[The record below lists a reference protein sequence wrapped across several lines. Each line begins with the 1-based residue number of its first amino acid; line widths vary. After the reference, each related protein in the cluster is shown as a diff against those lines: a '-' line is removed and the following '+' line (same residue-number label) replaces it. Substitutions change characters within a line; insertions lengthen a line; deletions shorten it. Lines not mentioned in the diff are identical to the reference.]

1 MKNKVN
7 LRPRKSFKNKAYCVL
22 LAFVFFKLK
31 SLQTEKFAICFVVC
45 FVIRGLAKNKEG
57 KDLEDVLIACTAK
70 VRKMR
75 VVMKCAII
83 STRNTLRQRRD
94 FFLERKFC

>member
-7 LRPRKSFKNKAYCVL
+7 LKPGRSFKDKAYCVL

-45 FVIRGLAKNKEG
+45 FEIRGLEKNKEG
-57 KDLEDVLIACTAK
+57 KDLEDVLITCTAEVK
-70 VRKMR
+70 KMR
-75 VVMKCAII
+75 VIMKMRSL
-83 STRNTLRQRRD
+83 STRITLRQRRD
-94 FFLERKFC
+94 SFFERKFY